1 MSLIDARRRNARP
14 RRLRFSQSLARRLH
28 RPSHANV
35 EALRVI
41 GSLDDFDIYLRHYF
55 CHSAA
60 KQAALIATIG
70 VEPPQAPQIEISMDG
85 RTRRQVFRNGPP
97 LATCRQNIH
106 EAVHHLAHDHR
117 AFVAA
122 ALGGRD
128 QRLNKR
134 PFVISQIAG
143 IAQEATIITSAV
155 VRRPHGRLL
164 RIRPPPLNHK

>member
-1 MSLIDARRRNARP
+1 MRSSVP
-14 RRLRFSQSLARRLH
+14 SQLH
-28 RPSHANV
+28 RSKYPWMV
-35 EALRVI
+35 ERGGRSFGMARHWQPV
-41 GSLDDFDIYLRHYF
+41 DRIYMRPF
-55 CHSAA
+55 TTS
-60 KQAALIATIG
+60 
-70 VEPPQAPQIEISMDG
+70 
-85 RTRRQVFRNGPP
+85 
-97 LATCRQNIH
+97 
-106 EAVHHLAHDHR
+106 HDHC

>member
-1 MSLIDARRRNARP
+1 MDAFERAIP
-14 RRLRFSQSLARRLH
+14 
-28 RPSHANV
+28 
-35 EALRVI
+35 
-41 GSLDDFDIYLRHYF
+41 
-55 CHSAA
+55 
-60 KQAALIATIG
+60 
-70 VEPPQAPQIEISMDG
+70 APQVEISMDG
-85 RTRRQVFRNGPP
+85 RARRQVFRNRTP

-117 AFVAA
+117 ALVAA

-155 VRRPHGRLL
+155 VSSSTWAAPPNRAATLESQMIHPIQELPGQTLRPQQGVDQV
-164 RIRPPPLNHK
+164 NQQAGSDEGGE

>member
-1 MSLIDARRRNARP
+1 MRSSVP
-14 RRLRFSQSLARRLH
+14 SQLH
-28 RPSHANV
+28 RSKYPWMV
-35 EALRVI
+35 ERGGRSFGMA
-41 GSLDDFDIYLRHYF
+41 RHW
-55 CHSAA
+55 
-60 KQAALIATIG
+60 QP
-70 VEPPQAPQIEISMDG
+70 VE
-85 RTRRQVFRNGPP
+85 
-97 LATCRQNIH
+97 QNIH

-117 AFVAA
+117 ALVAT

-134 PFVISQIAG
+134 PFIISQIAG

>member
-1 MSLIDARRRNARP
+1 MDAIERAIP
-14 RRLRFSQSLARRLH
+14 
-28 RPSHANV
+28 
-35 EALRVI
+35 
-41 GSLDDFDIYLRHYF
+41 
-55 CHSAA
+55 
-60 KQAALIATIG
+60 
-70 VEPPQAPQIEISMDG
+70 APQIEISMDG

-117 AFVAA
+117 ALVAA

-155 VRRPHGRLL
+155 VR
-164 RIRPPPLNHK
+164 PPLYGTFEVKC